1 MQHCSYQSIASR
13 MIDDVAMKNWKAKDS
28 EISSVSC
35 GVHNL

>member
-1 MQHCSYQSIASR
+1 